1 MVKNKRVMRL
11 KIAEFD
17 LSLLPAEARTPG
29 RVAFREAVSQFLRK
43 QFRQLGGV
51 IETLV
56 FGPDTIEVTW
66 TPERGS
72 SNGEAP
78 DPLATIAAMFLM
90 CGELREGVTLLRFLL
105 SDEPDNPD
113 VLYNLGMVLSDLG
126 QIDEAVVRLRR
137 LVVVAPAFSLR
148 FCNS

>member
-29 RVAFREAVSQFLRK
+29 RAAFRDAVSQFLRK

-78 DPLATIAAMFLM
+78 DPLVPIAAMLTR
-90 CGELREGVTLLRFLL
+90 GELREGVMLLRFLL
-105 SDEPDNPD
+105 SDDA
-113 VLYNLGMVLSDLG
+113 G
-126 QIDEAVVRLRR
+126 QPGCAV
-137 LVVVAPAFSLR
+137 
-148 FCNS
+148 

>member
-29 RVAFREAVSQFLRK
+29 RAAFREAVSQFLRK

-66 TPERGS
+66 TPERG
-72 SNGEAP
+72 P
-78 DPLATIAAMFLM
+78 AT
-90 CGELREGVTLLRFLL
+90 G
-105 SDEPDNPD
+105 
-113 VLYNLGMVLSDLG
+113 
-126 QIDEAVVRLRR
+126 RR
-137 LVVVAPAFSLR
+137 
-148 FCNS
+148 